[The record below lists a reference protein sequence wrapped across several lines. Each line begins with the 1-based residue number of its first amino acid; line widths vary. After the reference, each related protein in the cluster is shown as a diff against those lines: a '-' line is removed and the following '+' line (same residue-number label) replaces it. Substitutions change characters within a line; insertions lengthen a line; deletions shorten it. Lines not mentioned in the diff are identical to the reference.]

1 MKQQNCPMKLPV
13 ISLFLSIISLCLHAQ
28 SWKVHSI
35 IDTLNYT
42 HSTNLLPV
50 PDYGMRVIASDMIG
64 SDSVYF
70 LNTMTRLVTS
80 SLALINQPTFLQ
92 KRIILKSD
100 GLVEL
105 NDTATY
111 HFYPGASVG
120 QSWIFN
126 PATQLSAE
134 VVAVQAISLFSIPDS
149 LKTIL
154 LGTGDTIQ
162 LSKNWG
168 ICRFPDFLSPGNYYT
183 LTGIDNH
190 RLGYYLPHKRDF
202 ILNNEVSDKFG
213 HRIISYGDSGPGGLS
228 WRTNYYKDYLIVSK
242 VLDSNSVS
250 YTAKRISFSVYY
262 PPNMGE
268 PQTSPITLAT
278 VYFSHNFN
286 YSPLYDGY
294 PNEYFFDNNF
304 GYPRYFINK
313 IGIHQATGQV
323 TKYSNC
329 LPFNIFRNDSLIY
342 QSFDP
347 VIGTENPVN
356 LLEHLIIPG
365 IPINIY
371 PKEQGGNTLV
381 YRSLGGFQ
389 NKFGSNYSWIG
400 NPSSSEQW
408 PLIKSNDT
416 LNFMVNSNNESAT
429 ESIWVR
435 AKEYENGD
443 TTFYLNT
450 FIKPLPDN
458 RFLINQAGNF
468 GRSFVKKGNQ
478 EYLLNMGDESNQWNK
493 IPFYPSATAGFLWVT
508 DSASENV
515 AYVKS
520 ITNVNMFGKP
530 DYIKTFILADG
541 SRLRLS
547 KNWGILEDSLFLNN
561 SSVARLLNPVVY
573 NPDARAPFIHKLADG
588 MEVGDV
594 FRTRSGIK
602 HQDGTGVFK
611 ITQAINKQFEVK
623 EKFVTDTLISYVV
636 QGALWEEP
644 YENQMDFLP
653 YLDTLKFDLR
663 TPDEFKFRGLNRML
677 FRFCP
682 DTITSVFGGR
692 NYIHVVEEYWN
703 DSLQRKGCRLVP
715 WLYGSLD
722 NDTLNF
728 AQPNPGDLV
737 SSRFHH
743 IAGFPLWE
751 YADVK
756 EATTTTPSSMD
767 FHEMVAWAT
776 VLDSH
781 GELVAYPSGI
791 SDQYEKLQVY
801 PNPFLEGFTVKLE
814 QNRHIDR
821 CELWNSKGAIVLL
834 LEDQESS
841 IFISTQHFPAGVY
854 MLRVYSGSKYHTQKL
869 IKRQ

>member
-1 MKQQNCPMKLPV
+1 MFNFEDSYETKKLTMKQPT
-13 ISLFLSIISLCLHAQ
+13 ISLFLLIFSLCLQAQ

-35 IDTLNYT
+35 SDTLNYT
-42 HSTNLLPV
+42 HSTNLLPL

-70 LNTMTRLVTS
+70 LNTKTRLVTS
-80 SLALINQPTFLQ
+80 SLAISNQPTFLQ
-92 KRIILKSD
+92 KQIILKEG
-100 GLVEL
+100 GLVVL

-111 HFYPGASVG
+111 HLYPGASVG

-134 VVAVQAISLFSIPDS
+134 VVAVQATVLLGLPDS

-154 LGTGDTIQ
+154 LGSGDTIQ

-183 LTGIDNH
+183 LTGIDNQ

-202 ILNNEVSDKFG
+202 ILNNEVGDKFG
-213 HRIISYGDSGPGGLS
+213 HRVHVYYQEENPGGTS
-228 WRTNYYKDYLIVSK
+228 SRIFYYNDYLIVSK
-242 VLDSNSVS
+242 TLDSVSVS
-250 YTAKRISFSVYY
+250 YRTKRVGYSVYY
-262 PPNMGE
+262 PPYLGE
-268 PQTSPITLAT
+268 PVISPMTMAT
-278 VYFSHNFN
+278 VYFSYNFN
-286 YSPLYDGY
+286 YNPLYDGY
-294 PNEYFFDNNF
+294 PNEYFYDNNSY
-304 GYPRYFINK
+304 YPRYFIIK
-313 IGIHQATGQV
+313 VGIHQATGQV

-342 QSFDP
+342 ESFDFLH
-347 VIGTENPVN
+347 GTDNPVTYR
-356 LLEHLIIPG
+356 EHLIIPG
-365 IPINIY
+365 IPFNIS
-371 PKEQGGNTLV
+371 PKDQSGSTLV

-389 NKFGSNYSWIG
+389 NKFGSYNSWIG
-400 NPSSSEQW
+400 YPTSSEHW
-408 PLIKSNDT
+408 PLIRSNDT

-429 ESIWVR
+429 QSVWVK
-435 AKEYENGD
+435 AKEYANGD
-443 TTFYLNT
+443 SIFYLNT

-468 GRSFVKKGNQ
+468 GKSIVQKDNQ
-478 EYLLNMGDESNQWNK
+478 EYLLNKK
-493 IPFYPSATAGFLWVT
+493 IPFYSGATVGFLWVT

-515 AYVKS
+515 AYVQS
-520 ITNVNMFGKP
+520 ITFANMFGRP

-547 KNWGILEDSLFLNN
+547 KNWGILEDSLFINN
-561 SSVARLLNPVVY
+561 SSVAHLLDPVVH
-573 NPDARAPFIHKLADG
+573 NPEARVSFIHKLADG

-602 HQDGTGVFK
+602 LQDGTGVFN
-611 ITQAINKQFEVK
+611 ITQATNKQFEIK
-623 EKFVTDTLISYVV
+623 EKIVTDTLISYVV

-653 YLDTLKFDLR
+653 YLDTLRFDLN
-663 TPDEFKFRGLNRML
+663 TPDGFKFRGLNRML
-677 FRFCP
+677 YRFCP
-682 DTITSVFGGR
+682 DTISSVFGGKT
-692 NYIHVVEEYWN
+692 YIHVVEEYWN
-703 DSLQRKGCRLVP
+703 DSLQRNGCRLVP
-715 WLYGSLD
+715 WLYGSVD

-728 AQPNPGDLV
+728 AQANPGDLL

-751 YADVK
+751 YEDIKA
-756 EATTTTPSSMD
+756 ATTTAPSSMD

-791 SDQYEKLQVY
+791 ADQYGKLQVY
-801 PNPFLEGFTVKLE
+801 PNPFLEGFTVKLDLE
-814 QNRHIDR
+814 KRIDR

-834 LEDQESS
+834 LADQENS

-869 IKRQ
+869 IKKQ